1 MHYLKLFIFWIIG
14 WVFLNSKSRV
24 IKVEKLKDKEVC
36 LSIIIP
42 AKNEEKNTGKVLNSI
57 KRQSYEPY
65 EIIVVN
71 DKSTDKTEA
80 IASTYSGIK
89 IISLDSE
96 PPKGQIGKPWA
107 CWNGYLNST
116 GNLLLFL
123 DADVELAEEALEIL
137 ITKYFQKKA

>member
-1 MHYLKLFIFWIIG
+1 M
-14 WVFLNSKSRV
+14 
-24 IKVEKLKDKEVC
+24 EKLKDKEVC

-96 PPKGQIGKPWA
+96 PPKG
-107 CWNGYLNST
+107 
-116 GNLLLFL
+116 
-123 DADVELAEEALEIL
+123 
-137 ITKYFQKKA
+137 